1 MDQRNLFIAIGLSL
15 AILLGFQYF
24 YEVPKQEAL
33 LKQQQVD
40 QAEKAKS
47 EKGQQD
53 GVVTPSAPAQE
64 SGTVTPKPAGATDDK
79 DDAAPAL
86 KAGASREA
94 ALKASPRIPI
104 NGKRVNGSI
113 ALKGAR
119 IDDLVLSDYFEK
131 LEEGSPPVTLFSPEG
146 APSPYYADFGWSATD
161 DTKVPDSN
169 TLWQA
174 DGRVL
179 SDERPLTLS
188 WDNGEGLTF
197 QQIFQLD
204 ENFMFTVTQRVTNA
218 SGKAVDLYPYGLV
231 RRVDTPTT
239 LGFYILHEGPLG
251 VFDEVLTEVDYDDLV
266 DNKKEEVKST
276 GGWIGFTDKYW
287 LAALIPEKD
296 RAINA
301 TFRYNRLG
309 GRDGYQTDYVSRDAV
324 AVPSGGNAQSV
335 NRLFAGA
342 KQVELLDNYEEQYDI
357 ARFDLA
363 VDFGWFYWL
372 TKPLF
377 YVLDYFFKLLGNFGL
392 AIMLLTVCVKL
403 IFFPLANKSYTSM
416 SKMKKLQPEMEK
428 LRERHG
434 NDKQKLNQGMMEMY
448 KKEKVNPASGCL
460 PIMIQ
465 IPVFFALYKV
475 MFVTIEMR
483 HQPFYG
489 WIHDLSA
496 PDHGWD
502 HGLFAPDGAVL
513 FNLFGLLPFAL
524 PDFLMIGVLP
534 LAMGA
539 SMFLQQKMNPQP
551 ADPVQAKIFLFMP
564 LFFMFLLGR
573 FPAGLVIY
581 WTWNNILSILQQW
594 VIMKRM
600 GVPIG
605 GK

>member
-1 MDQRNLFIAIGLSL
+1 LR
-15 AILLGFQYF
+15 
-24 YEVPKQEAL
+24 
-33 LKQQQVD
+33 QQQQAD
-40 QAEKAKS
+40 LAEKGTAEKAR
-47 EKGQQD
+47 QD
-53 GVVTPSAPAQE
+53 GAVTPSAPAQDT
-64 SGTVTPKPAGATDDK
+64 GTAVPKPAGTLSGEGTPGVNAAAT
-79 DDAAPAL
+79 
-86 KAGASREA
+86 REA
-94 ALKASPRIPI
+94 ALKASPRITI
-104 NGKRVNGSI
+104 NGKRLSGSI

-119 IDDLVLSDYFEK
+119 IDDLVLTDFFET
-131 LEEGSPPVTLFSPEG
+131 LEKDSPPITLLSPQG
-146 APSPYYADFGWSATD
+146 GPAPYYADFGWSSAEEL
-161 DTKVPDSN
+161 KLPNSS
-169 TLWQA
+169 TLWRA
-174 DGRVL
+174 DASEL
-179 SDERPLTLS
+179 TAQRPLTLQ
-188 WDNGEGLTF
+188 WNNGEGLTF
-197 QQIFQLD
+197 RQVFELD
-204 ENFMFTVTQRVTNA
+204 DDFMFTVTQSVVNA
-218 SGKAVDLYPYGLV
+218 SGQAVNLFPYGRI

-251 VFDEVLTEVDYDDLV
+251 VFDETLKEVDYDDLV
-266 DNKKEEVKST
+266 DSKSEEMKST

-287 LAALIPEKD
+287 LTALVPEKD
-296 RAINA
+296 QAVIA
-301 TFRYNRLG
+301 TFRYNRSG
-309 GRDGYQTDYVSRDAV
+309 GRDGYQTDYVSSNAV
-324 AVPSGGNAQSV
+324 ALPAGGSAQSLS
-335 NRLFAGA
+335 RFFAGA
-342 KQVELLDNYEEQYDI
+342 KQVEILDRYETQYEI
-357 ARFDLA
+357 AIFDKA
-363 VDFGWFYWL
+363 VDFGIFYFL

-392 AIMLLTVCVKL
+392 AIMLLTVGVKL

-416 SKMKKLQPEMEK
+416 SKMKKLQPEMVK
-428 LRERHG
+428 LRERYG
-434 NDKQKLNQGMMEMY
+434 SDKQKINQGMMEMY
-448 KKEKVNPASGCL
+448 KREKVNPASGCL

-513 FNLFGLLPFAL
+513 FNLFGLLPWAL
-524 PDFLMIGVLP
+524 PDMLMIGVLP

-539 SMFLQQKMNPQP
+539 SMFLQQRMNPQP

-605 GK
+605 GG

>member
-24 YEVPKQEAL
+24 YELPRQEAL
-33 LKQQQVD
+33 LKQQETD
-40 QAEKAKS
+40 RAELEKS
-47 EKGQQD
+47 EKARQG
-53 GVVTPSAPAQE
+53 GTVTPSAPGQN
-64 SGTVTPKPAGATDDK
+64 SGAITPKPAGAANNQGNDM
-79 DDAAPAL
+79 PAIQ
-86 KAGASREA
+86 AGASRQA
-94 ALKASPRIPI
+94 ALKASPRIAI

-113 ALKGAR
+113 SLKGAR
-119 IDDLVLSDYFEK
+119 IDDLILSDYFET
-131 LEEGSPPVTLFSPEG
+131 LEKDSPAVTLLSPEG

-161 DTKVPDSN
+161 DTKVPDAN
-169 TLWQA
+169 TVWQA
-174 DGRVL
+174 NGRSL

-188 WDNGEGLTF
+188 WNNGEGLTF
-197 QQIFQLD
+197 QQIFEID

-231 RRVDTPTT
+231 RRVDTPNT

-266 DNKKEEVKST
+266 DNKSEEVKST

-296 RAINA
+296 QAINA
-301 TFRYNRLG
+301 TFRYNRMA
-309 GRDGYQTDYVSRDAV
+309 GRDGYQTDFVNQNAV
-324 AVPSGGNAQSV
+324 AVPAGGNAQSV

-342 KQVELLDNYEEQYDI
+342 KQVELLDKYEEQYGI

-392 AIMLLTVCVKL
+392 AIMLLTVGVKL

-460 PIMIQ
+460 PILIQ

-489 WIHDLSA
+489 YIKDLAA
-496 PDHGWD
+496 PD
-502 HGLFAPDGAVL
+502 PTSL
-513 FNLFGLLPFAL
+513 FNLFGLIPWDV
-524 PDFLMIGVLP
+524 PEFLAIGVLP
-534 LAMGA
+534 LMMGG

-551 ADPVQAKIFLFMP
+551 ADPIQAKIFLFMP
-564 LFFMFLLGR
+564 LFFMFLLAR
-573 FPAGLVIY
+573 FPSGLVIY